1 MTNRPRSMHEH
12 KYSEY
17 KKCLS
22 MMMLK
27 CIKQHP
33 SNIWSSID
41 EKAKHHWCW
50 IEKKKHYL
58 LKRKHVPLTML
69 SSRRKQNEKARKRWK
84 YWARDLFVKQE
95 IHGEYHHLLPDLLS
109 GSRNFFYFRYRRMNP
124 ERLELLLSLVKGKIS
139 KGNMKFITSILP
151 RERLVLRI

>member
-1 MTNRPRSMHEH
+1 MSTNIVNIKSVSVWWYLNVLSNTQATFEAQLM
-12 KYSEY
+12 
-17 KKCLS
+17 KKLS
-22 MMMLK
+22 ITDAELK
-27 CIKQHP
+27 
-33 SNIWSSID
+33 
-41 EKAKHHWCW
+41 
-50 IEKKKHYL
+50 KKKHYL

-69 SSRRKQNEKARKRWK
+69 RSRRKQNEKARKRWK